1 MRPRTLAATAAAA
14 AATALIARTNYRL
27 VVSGALAP
35 DLDLGRTVR
44 PLGPIT
50 IEIDAPRGLVYEV
63 VAAPYLGR
71 PASGTADE
79 ITVLERGTDLVL
91 AAHRT
96 TVSDGRVAT
105 TVETVRF
112 TPQER
117 VDFRLVR
124 GPVPHVVETFH
135 LRDEGTGTRLDYTGE
150 LGTDLWAIGRL
161 WGDQVATRWEQ
172 AVASSLDK
180 IKAIAEG
187 REARH
192 AARRT

>member
-1 MRPRTLAATAAAA
+1 MRPRTLAATAAA
-14 AATALIARTNYRL
+14 TGLVARTTYRL
-27 VVSGALAP
+27 VVSGGLAP

-50 IEIDAPRGLVYEV
+50 IEIDAPRDLVYEV

-96 TVSDGRVAT
+96 TVSDGLVAT

-161 WGDQVATRWEQ
+161 WGDQVATRWER

-180 IKAIAEG
+180 IKSIAEG